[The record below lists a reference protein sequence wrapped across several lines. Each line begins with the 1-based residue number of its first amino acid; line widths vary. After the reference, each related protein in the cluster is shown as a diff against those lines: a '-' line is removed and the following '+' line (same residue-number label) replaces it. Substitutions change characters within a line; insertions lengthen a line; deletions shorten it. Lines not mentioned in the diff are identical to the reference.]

1 MFDKYMIVEDSL
13 ANTADGFTFKA
24 RLPYYR
30 GLGLSMVEE
39 IAVTVDGTAY
49 PRDAVRLTL
58 RGKTYSLDE
67 METVFDDR
75 WSFGEEG
82 TVTVLGTPL
91 SDGGHILDLN
101 QRLRVSYL
109 PFPLTGKDSKRL
121 SIGVDTGLAAQAATA
136 GAGPMLTPIG

>member
-13 ANTADGFTFKA
+13 VNVDNGFAFKA

-39 IAVTVDGTAY
+39 IAVTVDGKPY
-49 PRDAVRLTL
+49 PRDSVRLTL
-58 RGKTYSLDE
+58 RGKTYTLAE

-75 WSFGEEG
+75 WNFGEEG
-82 TVTVLGTPL
+82 TVTVIAPPL
-91 SDGGHILDLN
+91 SDGGHLVDLN

-109 PFPLTGKDSKRL
+109 PFPLTGKDHKRL
-121 SIGVDTGLAAQAATA
+121 SIGEDTGLAPQADS
-136 GAGPMLTPIG
+136 GADGPMLTPIG